1 MAGSERADKTNVEGL
16 SKKERDSMMTEGV
29 AINESLRMLKNVF
42 RILGTQ
48 NQPLSKGQ
56 KPEVVQYRGNMLTEL
71 MQDSLGGAAKTLMF
85 VNVGPAA
92 SNISESIDS
101 LQYGDYVKNITNEK
115 ASADEDFTEQIR
127 RLKEQLEAY
136 EAKFGAL

>member
-1 MAGSERADKTNVEGL
+1 
-16 SKKERDSMMTEGV
+16 
-29 AINESLRMLKNVF
+29 
-42 RILGTQ
+42 
-48 NQPLSKGQ
+48 
-56 KPEVVQYRGNMLTEL
+56 
-71 MQDSLGGAAKTLMF
+71 MF

-127 RLKEQLEAY
+127 RLQQQLAAY
-136 EAKFGAL
+136 QEKFGALDGAA